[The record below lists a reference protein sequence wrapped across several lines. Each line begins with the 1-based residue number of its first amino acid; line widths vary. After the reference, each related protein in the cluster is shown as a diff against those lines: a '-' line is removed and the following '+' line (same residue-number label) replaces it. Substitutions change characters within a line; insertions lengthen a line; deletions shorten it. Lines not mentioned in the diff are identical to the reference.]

1 MGGRSPTPADRT
13 IDVAGGWMARWWT
26 SSGPVQERCGYD
38 TSVETSVYVSREFTG
53 GGVGTALYRHLFRVL
68 DREDVHRAYAVM
80 SLPNEPSIT
89 LHERF
94 GFVRAGFFSEQGRKF
109 GRYWDVAWY
118 EKRMPSD

>member
-1 MGGRSPTPADRT
+1 MDLERARSGAARLRHVGRD
-13 IDVAGGWMARWWT
+13 
-26 SSGPVQERCGYD
+26 ER
-38 TSVETSVYVSREFTG
+38 VYVSREFIG

-80 SLPNEPSIT
+80 SLPNEPSIA